1 MQLTAVTLTYVSGLS
16 WIMSDIQTQ
25 REVLHHTAKRV
36 AIAVSLTA
44 VMTLATV
51 TLQLGTDLDAVVRV
65 GHVLTLSMCASIA
78 ISAFLSGALSYR
90 SALLM
95 KQLTLTRAELFRIS
109 RTDKLTGLLNRRGF
123 EEAAAVALQNAHA
136 ANRPVAAMMC
146 DIDGFKAINDHYGHE
161 FGDRV
166 LVSIGEVLQAFAADN
181 ELLVARYGGEEFA
194 VLAVGITEQQA
205 AILGETLRQGCC
217 ARDVVDEDNSVRVT
231 ISVGLAAPRG
241 VTQLPQLMRV
251 ADEALYMAKRQ
262 GRNCVARAIAVSDSL
277 AA

>member
-1 MQLTAVTLTYVSGLS
+1 MAARVTYNSVSS
-16 WIMSDIQTQ
+16 RTMSEIQTQ
-25 REVLHHTAKRV
+25 REVLRHTAKRV

-65 GHVLTLSMCASIA
+65 GRVLTLSLCAATA

-95 KQLTLTRAELFRIS
+95 KELTLTRAELFRIS

-123 EEAAAVALQNAHA
+123 DEAAVVALQNAY
-136 ANRPVAAMMC
+136 VAKRSAVAMMC
-146 DIDGFKAINDHYGHE
+146 DIDHFKAINDQYGHD

-166 LVSIGEVLQAFAADN
+166 LVNIGEVLKAFAADN

-194 VLAVGITEQQA
+194 ILAVGTTEKQA
-205 AILGETLRQGCC
+205 AILGEALRQGCC
-217 ARDVVDEDNSVRVT
+217 ARDVVDEDNSARVT
-231 ISVGLAAPRG
+231 ISIGLAAAVG
-241 VTQLPQLMRV
+241 VARLSQLMRV
-251 ADEALYMAKRQ
+251 ADEALYLAKRQ
-262 GRNCVARAIAVSDSL
+262 GRNRVVRAIAVSDSL